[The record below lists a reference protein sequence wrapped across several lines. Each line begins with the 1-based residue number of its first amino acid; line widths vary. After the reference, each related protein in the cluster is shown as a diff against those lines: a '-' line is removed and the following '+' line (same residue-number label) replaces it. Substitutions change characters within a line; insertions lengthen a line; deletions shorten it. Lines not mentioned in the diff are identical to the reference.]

1 MCRNRRI
8 AYLAL
13 LSLALA
19 GCNGGGSNETSPT
32 GTNQPPATAND
43 GSPYTGTL
51 FYSGDNRTIYKLEMG
66 SGRQTLLFNGKS
78 SPANQVEADASK
90 SYAAL
95 ADGSLVV
102 TFGAYNNATLDK
114 HYFSKR
120 YTAGSNSNLF
130 PEQVNGEYLGNPR
143 PSPNGQM
150 LMLDW
155 IPPGPGK
162 ADATKTLRIFSNTG
176 EQLAEYQRP
185 AQAIWLPDNRPLF
198 VDHDGSIYVDDT
210 RFSNARYLGLT
221 PDRAIPSAISAS
233 PDGKKLALVMADK
246 NIWTIDLD
254 GSNVTAVT
262 QVATTAFDIRQ
273 PSWSPDGRY
282 LAFVYNKAPS
292 AIGWGGGCDVI
303 WVVPATGT
311 TRIDPYRDS
320 TDNLLL
326 DGQGKA
332 RCATWS
338 QAVNSFTFLDW
349 K

>member
-1 MCRNRRI
+1 MHRI
-8 AYLAL
+8 RHITYTVM
-13 LSLALA
+13 LSLTLA
-19 GCNGGGSNETSPT
+19 ACNGGGGSDTT
-32 GTNQPPATAND
+32 AGGTTPPAATGND
-43 GSPYTGTL
+43 GARYAGTL
-51 FYSGDNRTIYKLEMG
+51 FFSGDNRTIYKLEVS
-66 SGRQTLLFNGKS
+66 SGRQTPLFNDAS
-78 SPANQVEADASK
+78 SPVNQTEANAST
-90 SYAAL
+90 SFAGL

-102 TFGAYNNATLDK
+102 TFGAYNHATLDT

-120 YTAGSNSNLF
+120 YTAASSSNLF
-130 PEQVNGEYLGNPR
+130 PEQINGEFDANPR

-150 LMLDW
+150 LMLSW
-155 IPPGPGK
+155 RQAGYENV
-162 ADATKTLRIFSNTG
+162 DAAKTLRIVGAAG
-176 EQLAEYQRP
+176 ELLAEYQRP

-210 RFSNARYLGLT
+210 HFSNARYLGLT
-221 PDRAIPSAISAS
+221 PNRAIPGAITAS
-233 PDGKKLALVMADK
+233 PDGKKLALVMSDK
-246 NIWTIDLD
+246 NLWTINLD
-254 GSNVTAVT
+254 GSNATAAT
-262 QVATTAFDIRQ
+262 QVTDTGFDIRR
-273 PSWSPDGRY
+273 PSWSPDGKY
-282 LAFVYNKAPS
+282 LAFVYKKAPS

-326 DGQGKA
+326 DDQGKA